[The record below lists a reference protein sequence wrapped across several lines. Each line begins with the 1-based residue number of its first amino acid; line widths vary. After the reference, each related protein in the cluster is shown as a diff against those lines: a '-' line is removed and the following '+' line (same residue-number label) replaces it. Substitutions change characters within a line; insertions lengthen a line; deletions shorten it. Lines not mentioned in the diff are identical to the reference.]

1 LTDWLP
7 ESGARQHLNGCHC
20 HLKISARATLS
31 LKYAVNG
38 LLSGGA
44 VLRGWV
50 RSVSGST
57 AQGLPS
63 IEGGLAEKQTIGAI
77 LFVTF
82 DLELKAEALHLA
94 DRIAKLLRQSK
105 RRSRWVK
112 VSDALSRLRNCTV
125 SRGVFLTKVGGDEAD
140 IEEMFREAIR
150 TAKEQKSTCLT
161 KRAEAT
167 YTNSAAE
174 RESVRGNTG
183 SDCLLQISCSSLPF
197 PQTPTREILSEC
209 RVSQCRPSSTV
220 SGILLLNMLL
230 HATVSSS

>member
-1 LTDWLP
+1 MPFWLKAEPPFHPSPSMTCLATRGAAAMRSAVRAKRNRHRRRRILHKLNIPEFHNEPPLVGAEEPADFRLTDWLP

-77 LFVTF
+77 CS
-82 DLELKAEALHLA
+82 
-94 DRIAKLLRQSK
+94 LR
-105 RRSRWVK
+105 
-112 VSDALSRLRNCTV
+112 
-125 SRGVFLTKVGGDEAD
+125 LT
-140 IEEMFREAIR
+140 
-150 TAKEQKSTCLT
+150 
-161 KRAEAT
+161 
-167 YTNSAAE
+167 
-174 RESVRGNTG
+174 
-183 SDCLLQISCSSLPF
+183 
-197 PQTPTREILSEC
+197 
-209 RVSQCRPSSTV
+209 
-220 SGILLLNMLL
+220 LN
-230 HATVSSS
+230 

>member
-1 LTDWLP
+1 MGAGEFLHKLNIPEFHNGPTLVGAEEPAAFRLTDWLP

-20 HLKISARATLS
+20 HLKILARATLS

-38 LLSGGA
+38 LLPGGA

-63 IEGGLAEKQTIGAI
+63 IEGGLAEKRTIGAI

-125 SRGVFLTKVGGDEAD
+125 SRGCF
-140 IEEMFREAIR
+140 
-150 TAKEQKSTCLT
+150 
-161 KRAEAT
+161 
-167 YTNSAAE
+167 
-174 RESVRGNTG
+174 
-183 SDCLLQISCSSLPF
+183 
-197 PQTPTREILSEC
+197 
-209 RVSQCRPSSTV
+209 
-220 SGILLLNMLL
+220 
-230 HATVSSS
+230 